1 MIQRIQSV
9 YLFLTT
15 VLSIIFL
22 QGSFFNFT
30 GKAATAIKVTMSGIE
45 QGSAAQGFSVIEK
58 LYPLTIAIILIA
70 IFSLAAIFIFKKR
83 NIQTILV
90 KILIVLVVFLIIA
103 CIHSIYRI
111 TSQHS
116 MQLKPGIKLAF
127 PILMLVFSILAHRGI
142 KKDDDLV
149 KSYDRLR

>member
-15 VLSIIFL
+15 LLAIIFL
-22 QGSFFNFT
+22 QGSFFNFSDN
-30 GKAATAIKVTMSGIE
+30 ASAAIKVTLSGIE

-58 LYPLTIAIILIA
+58 LYPLTIAVILIA
-70 IFSLAAIFIFKKR
+70 IFSLAAIFLFKKR
-83 NIQTILV
+83 NIQAILV

-103 CIHSIYRI
+103 CVHSIYRI

-116 MQLKPGIKLAF
+116 MQLVPGIKLAF
-127 PILMLVFSILAHRGI
+127 PVLILVFLILAHRGI